1 MMDRPITTLFL
12 IESLDGKINSGS
24 TDDLDVDRDWCTID
38 GVKEG
43 LHQYYEIEETTDS
56 FSLNTGRVMAKIG
69 INERQDSPYKMSISF
84 VLIDNKPHLTLAGVN
99 YLCKWVNHLYVIT
112 TNFNHPAYSTSAP
125 NITII
130 KQEQLDL
137 KAALVELKQKYGV
150 ERITLQ
156 SGGTLNCE
164 LLRHKLIDYVDIII
178 APLLVGG
185 KDTTT
190 LIDGP
195 SITKV
200 SQLNQ
205 LQPLQLLEC
214 KVLADS
220 YIRLRYKAIK

>member
-125 NITII
+125 NIAII